1 MNKPI
6 RHLSASNKSRY
17 DPPAGEHVIDLGF
30 SKICSCFLGIC
41 YEFEESGRKSLLR
54 LGPVTE
60 VVVPEI
66 VPSVPETE
74 FCFTG
79 NSVLLSDGRLLDVMT
94 GSPTMVLPLISA

>member
-60 VVVPEI
+60 VVVPEMFHLCLK
-66 VPSVPETE
+66 PS
-74 FCFTG
+74 F
-79 NSVLLSDGRLLDVMT
+79 VLLAIRCCCLMAGCLTS
-94 GSPTMVLPLISA
+94 